1 MPDMMSMSP
10 QVQGFGATPP
20 AEQAEQMF
28 KDRFTQIAYSV
39 LSAKFSELVPDIV
52 TLKLLEADAEKGNAI
67 GAFILLKNERPL
79 YIPVIMTNGQLK
91 PLDMFYYKDLNIFLP
106 LDIQWIEE
114 VGKMSLKSMG
124 ESASIPEEVPRDV
137 NIRDL
142 ILPPATL
149 TGRVGYA
156 SAQDLDHGAKKMFK
170 EALDR
175 TLEFHPRF
183 LNVLSNS
190 PKPVLDG
197 MKLAFQRHPE
207 MLDKFVAN
215 YGVKNLVQAFTDGY
229 TKQAKVVK
237 PAPKV
242 GAVTIVNREDSPEKI
257 RQTFGKNA
265 ALAFQKVL
273 RDGFAV
279 YDDRRGMRKV
289 AMKVE
294 HPQFLAEPG
303 ASPGWFRLY
312 FVDGPADI
320 YYVIPIK
327 LREHYQYPATANV
340 QGQNNDHR
348 QPFTYLVIQR
358 DLKEAWTTP
367 QVVGEK
373 INDEDEFKDTKLY
386 RVLNGQSAGDTP
398 KPKSFGLFIHLTDR
412 GAEATKPF
420 TLERVVDAGGVKKIV
435 TRCGKSMV
443 IDQDPSRKRISPKV
457 CDDETPMV
465 FMPKD
470 VKWVELV
477 SGLDTGPDFWRND
490 PESPSSAAYQQ
501 LRRTSVIKDPKVL
514 LRWLNAKLQDSGTPV
529 NVKRAELDT
538 WWVNDSSTPLSL
550 TQALVKVATVYNV
563 SVADAAGILVDA
575 SLHGRAY
582 SYAFDKVACEK
593 LLGGLMKVAQPPQ
606 QPGQGQTAM
615 PPQQG
620 PQGMPPGGM
629 PMGPGGAP
637 PSPGMDPNAMPPG
650 GGMMPPMP
658 PQSPMSPTDLAIAE
672 VLQGLQHQNDMMMQ
686 QMQSQMEQQQQAMT
700 MAQQSTQ
707 QLMGVLQHI
716 QQRSSEIGGATGG
729 MIPAGAE
736 GSPAAAAG
744 MLAPVPPPE
753 EQPPPMPVMQ
763 QETQNPEMIA
773 SQINPQMVDQ
783 AAELQDQ
790 GVFDT
795 AAIAMLAA
803 ASAMQDVVASYVPD
817 MEKCLDKTERTVL
830 TMWMKETEL
839 KKAIGDEAFI
849 SIEDKLRSLNK
860 NLGDVI
866 LALSHTALNVK
877 SDVER
882 MQQTSGVSPN
892 AQ

>member
-52 TLKLLEADAEKGNAI
+52 TLKLMDTDAEKGNAI

-106 LDIQWIEE
+106 LDSQWVEE

-156 SAQDLDHGAKKMFK
+156 EDLDHGVKKMFK

-175 TLEFHPRF
+175 TVDFHPRF
-183 LNVLSNS
+183 LDVLRRSS
-190 PKPVLDG
+190 KPVLDG
-197 MKLAFQRHPE
+197 MKLAFQQNPGL
-207 MLDKFVAN
+207 LDKFVAN
-215 YGVKNLVQAFTDGY
+215 YGVKSLVQAFSDGY
-229 TKQAKVVK
+229 EKQAKEKK
-237 PAPKV
+237 PAPKL
-242 GAVTIVNREDSPEKI
+242 GAVSIVHREDSPEKI
-257 RQTFGKNA
+257 RQVFGKNA
-265 ALAFQKVL
+265 STAFQKIL
-273 RDGFAV
+273 RDGFAIR
-279 YDDRRGMRKV
+279 DDRRGMRKV

-320 YYVIPIK
+320 FYVIPLK
-327 LREHYQYPATANV
+327 LRDYHSYPLTANV
-340 QGQNNDHR
+340 QYGNNDHK
-348 QPFTYLVIQR
+348 QPFTYLVIHR

-373 INDEDEFKDTKLY
+373 INDEDEYRETKLY
-386 RVLNGQSAGDTP
+386 RLLHGQVAGDAP
-398 KPKSFGLFIHLTDR
+398 KPKSFGFFLHLTDR
-412 GAEATKPF
+412 GAEATKTF
-420 TLERVVDAGGVKKIV
+420 TLERVVDHGGVKKVV
-435 TRCGKSMV
+435 TRCGKTMV

-457 CDDETPMV
+457 CDDESPMV
-465 FMPKD
+465 FLPKD
-470 VKWVELV
+470 VKWVELIG
-477 SGLDTGPDFWRND
+477 GLDTGDNYYRNSPDN
-490 PESPSSAAYQQ
+490 PSSAAYQQ

-514 LRWLNAKLQDSGTPV
+514 LRWLNSKLQDSGTPV

-538 WWVNDSSTPLSL
+538 WWVDNCSTPLSL
-550 TQALVKVATVYNV
+550 TQALTKVATSYDV
-563 SVADAAGILVDA
+563 SVSDAAGILVDA

-582 SYAFDKVACEK
+582 SYVFDKVACEK
-593 LLGGLMKVAQPPQ
+593 LLGGLMKVAQPP
-606 QPGQGQTAM
+606 GQGQTAM
-615 PPQQG
+615 PQPGG
-620 PQGMPPGGM
+620 PQGGMPPGGM
-629 PMGPGGAP
+629 PPGGAPMGPGGAP
-637 PSPGMDPNAMPPG
+637 QGMDPSQM
-650 GGMMPPMP
+650 GMMPPAP

-672 VLQGLQHQNDMMMQ
+672 VIQGLQHQNDLMSQ
-686 QMQSQMEQQQQAMT
+686 QMQAQMEQQQQALT
-700 MAQQSTQ
+700 MQQQSTQ
-707 QLMGVLQHI
+707 QLMQVLQHI

-729 MIPAGAE
+729 VIPAGAE

-783 AAELQDQ
+783 AAALQDQ

-803 ASAMQDVVASYVPD
+803 ATAMQEVVASYVPD

-830 TMWMKETEL
+830 TMWMKEPEL
-839 KKAIGDEAFI
+839 KKAIGDQAFI
-849 SIEDKLRSLNK
+849 TIEDKLRSLNK
-860 NLGDVI
+860 NLGEII

-892 AQ
+892 VQ